1 MAIIMDSR
9 IIQMPREVHI
19 GPGVINETGQI
30 CDNLRLN
37 KKMLVVTGHKTYD
50 VGAKFAINSLQDK
63 DYDVEV
69 IKVSGASFDTVDEV
83 EDLIDEKTTVIGVG
97 GGTVIDVAKL
107 ASSNKGVYFISMP
120 TTASHDGIVSP
131 LASIKSSNIST
142 SQKAQAPIAV
152 IGDSEII
159 AKSPFRLLA
168 AGCADLISNFT
179 AVKDWQLAKRLKNV
193 SYSESAASLS
203 IMSAKMITNNIESIK
218 PNLEASAR
226 IVLKTLFSS
235 SMAISI
241 AGSSRPASGSE
252 HKFSHALD
260 KILDKPAL
268 HGEQC
273 GVGTIMMMKVY
284 GGDWK
289 FIKNSL
295 KAIGAPTTAK
305 ELGVADEDIIKAL
318 TTAHT
323 IRPERY
329 TILGEQGISEDAA
342 YKLAI
347 STGVI

>member
-1 MAIIMDSR
+1 MYPR

-19 GPGVINETGQI
+19 GPGIITETGEI
-30 CDNLRLN
+30 CDGLRLN
-37 KKMLVVTGHKTYD
+37 KKMLVVTGPKTYD
-50 VGAKFAINSLQDK
+50 IGAKFAIESLQDK

-69 IKVSGASFDTVDEV
+69 VKVDEASFDSVGEV
-83 EDLIDEKTTVIGVG
+83 EELIDDKTTVIGVG

-107 ASSNKGVYFISMP
+107 SSSNKGVYFISMP

-131 LASIKSSNIST
+131 LASIKNSNKST
-142 SQKAQAPIAV
+142 SERAHAPIAV

-159 AKSPFRLLA
+159 ANSPFRLLA

-179 AVKDWQLAKRLKNV
+179 AVKDWQLAQRLKNV

-203 IMSAKMITNNIESIK
+203 IMSAQMITNNISSIK

-260 KILDKPAL
+260 RILDRPAL

-273 GVGTIMMMKVY
+273 GVGTILMMRVY
-284 GGDWK
+284 GDDWE
-289 FIKNSL
+289 FIRDNL

-305 ELGVADEDIIKAL
+305 ELGVDDDDIIEAL

-329 TILGEQGISEDAA
+329 TILGENGISEDAA
-342 YKLAI
+342 YKLAT

>member
-1 MAIIMDSR
+1 MDSR
-9 IIQMPREVHI
+9 VIQMPREVHI
-19 GPGVINETGQI
+19 GPGVINETGDI
-30 CDNLRLN
+30 CDGLRLN
-37 KKMLVVTGHKTYD
+37 KKMLIVTGHKTYD
-50 VGAKFAINSLQDK
+50 IGAKFAIESLQDN

-69 IKVSGASFDTVDEV
+69 VKVDRASFETVEQV
-83 EDLIDEKTTVIGVG
+83 EDLIDENTTVIGVG
-97 GGTVIDVAKL
+97 GGKVIDVAKL
-107 ASSNKGVYFISMP
+107 SSSNRGVYFISMP

-131 LASIKSSNIST
+131 LASIKNSNSST
-142 SQKAQAPIAV
+142 SQRAHAPIAV

-159 AKSPFRLLA
+159 ANSPFRLLA

-179 AVKDWQLAKRLKNV
+179 AVKDWQLAQRLKNTP
-193 SYSESAASLS
+193 YSESAASLS
-203 IMSAKMITNNIESIK
+203 IMSAKMITNNIDTIK

-226 IVLKTLFSS
+226 VVLKTLFSS

-273 GVGTIMMMKVY
+273 GIGTILMMKVY
-284 GGDWK
+284 GADWK
-289 FIKNSL
+289 FIRDNL
-295 KAIGAPTTAK
+295 KAIGAPTTAR
-305 ELGVADEDIIKAL
+305 ELGVSDDDIIEAL
-318 TTAHT
+318 ATAHK

-329 TILGEQGISEDAA
+329 TILGENGISEDAA
-342 YKLAI
+342 HKLAV

>member
-1 MAIIMDSR
+1 MDSR
-9 IIQMPREVHI
+9 VIQMPREVHI
-19 GPGVINETGQI
+19 GPGVIQETGEI

-37 KKMLVVTGHKTYD
+37 KKMLIVTGHNTYD
-50 VGAKFAINSLQDK
+50 IGAKFAIDSLQDK

-69 IKVSGASFDTVDEV
+69 IKVDEASFDTVNEV
-83 EDLIDEKTTVIGVG
+83 EDLIDKNTSVIGVG

-107 ASSNKGVYFISMP
+107 ASSNRGVYFISMP

-131 LASIKSSNIST
+131 LASIKNSNSST
-142 SQKAQAPIAV
+142 SKKAQAPIAV
-152 IGDSEII
+152 IGDSDII
-159 AKSPFRLLA
+159 ANSPFKLLA

-179 AVKDWQLAKRLKNV
+179 AIKDWQLAHRLKNV

-203 IMSAKMITNNIESIK
+203 IMSAKMITNNIDSIK

-252 HKFSHALD
+252 HMFSHALD
-260 KILDKPAL
+260 KILDRPAL

-273 GVGTIMMMKVY
+273 GVGTILMMKVY
-284 GGDWK
+284 GADWK
-289 FIKNSL
+289 FIRDNL

-305 ELGVADEDIIKAL
+305 ELGVNDDDIIEAL
-318 TTAHT
+318 TTAHN

-329 TILGEQGISEDAA
+329 TILGDKGISEDAA
-342 YKLAI
+342 QKLAI
-347 STGVI
+347 TTGVI

>member
-1 MAIIMDSR
+1 MDSR
-9 IIQMPREVHI
+9 VIQMPREVHI
-19 GPGVINETGQI
+19 GPGVVHDTGNICDGLKLDKKILIVTGQ
-30 CDNLRLN
+30 
-37 KKMLVVTGHKTYD
+37 KTYD
-50 VGAKFAINSLQDK
+50 IGARFAIDSLQQN

-69 IKVSGASFDTVDEV
+69 AKVTEASFESVGQV
-83 EDLIDEKTTVIGVG
+83 EDLIDENTTVIGVG

-107 ASSNKGVYFISMP
+107 SSSNKGVYFISMP

-131 LASIKSSNIST
+131 LASIKGANNST
-142 SQKAQAPIAV
+142 SLKAHAPIAV

-159 AKSPFRLLA
+159 SKSPFRLLA

-179 AVKDWQLAKRLKNV
+179 AIKDWQLAKRLKNV
-193 SYSESAASLS
+193 PYSESAASLS

-218 PNLEASAR
+218 PNLEESAR
-226 IVLKTLFSS
+226 VVLKTLFSS
-235 SMAISI
+235 STAISI

-260 KILDKPAL
+260 LILDKPAL

-273 GVGTIMMMKVY
+273 GIGTILMMKVY

-289 FIKNSL
+289 FIRNNL
-295 KAIGAPTTAK
+295 KAIGAPTNAK
-305 ELGVADEDIIKAL
+305 ELGVCEDDIIEAL
-318 TTAHT
+318 TKAHT

-329 TILGEQGISEDAA
+329 TILGEKGISEDAA
-342 YKLAI
+342 HELAI

>member
-1 MAIIMDSR
+1 MDSR
-9 IIQMPREVHI
+9 VIQMPREVHI
-19 GPGVINETGQI
+19 GPGVIHETGDI

-37 KKMLVVTGHKTYD
+37 KRILIVTGNKTYD
-50 VGAKFAINSLQDK
+50 IGAKLAIDSLNNN

-69 IKVSGASFDTVDEV
+69 VKVSGASFDSVMEV
-83 EDLIDEKTTVIGVG
+83 EELINKDTTVIGVG

-107 ASSNKGVYFISMP
+107 SSSNKGVYFISMP

-131 LASIKSSNIST
+131 LASIKSPDSFT
-142 SQKAQAPIAV
+142 SKKAQAPIAV

-159 AKSPFRLLA
+159 ANSPFRFLA

-193 SYSESAASLS
+193 NYSESAASLS
-203 IMSAKMITNNIESIK
+203 IMSAKMIMNNTESIK
-218 PNLEASAR
+218 PNLEESAR

-260 KILDKPAL
+260 RILDKPAL

-273 GVGTIMMMKVY
+273 GVGTILMMKVY
-284 GGDWK
+284 GDDWR
-289 FIKNSL
+289 FIKDNL
-295 KAIGAPTTAK
+295 KAIGAPINAQ
-305 ELGVADEDIIKAL
+305 ELGVSDDDVIEAL
-318 TTAHT
+318 TTAHL

-329 TILGEQGISEDAA
+329 TILGENGISEDAA
-342 YKLAI
+342 YELAT
-347 STGVI
+347 STGVIR

>member
-1 MAIIMDSR
+1 MDPR

-19 GPGVINETGQI
+19 GPGVVHETGEI
-30 CDNLRLN
+30 CDGLRLN
-37 KKMLVVTGHKTYD
+37 NKILIVTGPKTYD
-50 VGAKFAINSLQDK
+50 IGAKFAIDSLNNK
-63 DYDVEV
+63 DYNVDVV
-69 IKVSGASFDTVDEV
+69 KVKKASFDSVSEV
-83 EDLIDEKTTVIGVG
+83 EDLIDKNTTVIGVG

-107 ASSNKGVYFISMP
+107 SSSNKGVYFISMP

-131 LASIKSSNIST
+131 LASIKDSTNNT

-159 AKSPFRLLA
+159 SKSPFRLLA

-179 AVKDWQLAKRLKNV
+179 AVKDWKLAKRLKNIA
-193 SYSESAASLS
+193 YSESAASLS

-260 KILDKPAL
+260 LILDKPAL

-273 GVGTIMMMKVY
+273 GIGSILMMKVY
-284 GGDWK
+284 GDNWK
-289 FIKNSL
+289 CIRDNL
-295 KAIGAPTTAK
+295 KSIGAPTTAK
-305 ELGVADEDIIKAL
+305 ELGIDDEYIIEAL
-318 TTAHT
+318 TKAHT
-323 IRPERY
+323 IRPDRY
-329 TILGEQGISEDAA
+329 TILGENGISEDAA
-342 YKLAI
+342 YELAT